1 MKINICLAR
10 FFNLLI
16 ISIVLL
22 GRVLDYCPL
31 QQGLRPCRTSRSLGL
46 MKGTRLLSITTRIK
60 TLASRPLVT
69 SFFSTRLLSI
79 ITRIKTGFSSSGHEF
94 FKKVLDYC
102 PLQQGLRL
110 PSVGSTENC
119 LHSTRLLSIT
129 TRIIPAV

>member
-69 SFFSTRLLSI
+69 SFF
-79 ITRIKTGFSSSGHEF
+79 
-94 FKKVLDYC
+94 KKVLDYC

-129 TRIIPAV
+129 TRIKAIFFNHDSEFLAGTRLLSIATRIKTA

>member
-31 QQGLRPCRTSRSLGL
+31 QQGLRLPSVGSTENCLHS
-46 MKGTRLLSITTRIK
+46 TRLLSITTRIK

-79 ITRIKTGFSSSGHEF
+79 TTRIKT
-94 FKKVLDYC
+94 
-102 PLQQGLRL
+102 QQSNMRALEQQRG
-110 PSVGSTENC
+110 
-119 LHSTRLLSIT
+119 TRLLSIT